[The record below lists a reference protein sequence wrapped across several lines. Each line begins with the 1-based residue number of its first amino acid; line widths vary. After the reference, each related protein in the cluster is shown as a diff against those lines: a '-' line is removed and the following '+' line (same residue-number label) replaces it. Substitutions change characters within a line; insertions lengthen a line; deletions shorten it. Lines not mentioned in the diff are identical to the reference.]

1 MRNSIR
7 RPLSVAVA
15 TVVSIGGLASLA
27 PTTSAAGGTVVQAAV
42 AEGPR
47 QRVIVQLDEPAA
59 LRQIGKPGQSLDATN
74 RAAMRTLDQTRA
86 DVRAEQRAVLET
98 ARDVGVDVRQLH
110 AFTDLVDAV
119 ALSVPAGDLDELRGL
134 DGVRAVFPDSPM
146 RANTDAS
153 VPLVGAP
160 KVWERT
166 DADGDPVRGDGVTVA
181 ILDTGID
188 YNLDDLGGG
197 FGPGYKV
204 VDGYDFA
211 NGDSDP
217 MDDNGHGTHVAGI
230 VAGDGGPDGITGVAP
245 GASLTAYKVL
255 HGNGDGFESDII
267 AGIEAAVAPDN
278 PHRADVINM
287 SLGGPGDGTEPIGL
301 AATAAT
307 KEGVVV
313 VASAGNSG
321 PAPGTVGTPAAAD
334 GVISVG
340 ASISGVR
347 VPVAYVESP
356 QHQLLQAYRAAYS
369 ANPPDQPITGELVDV
384 GRGTDADYA
393 RVGDVTGKIVAIQS
407 TIPGSIEQTSP
418 FYLEQARRAEERG
431 AIGLIGYIRNSGPV
445 LAAGDLTAAGDTAA
459 GDGAGGLADVP
470 LLTAASGDS
479 FRMDKIV
486 VLGVDALQ
494 WRELAGFLANGPF
507 EISIGGQDLTDRVAA
522 FSSQGP
528 TARYTL
534 EPDLVAPGVEIRSTW
549 PSAQWAPGEFRISG
563 TSMASPHVAGAAA
576 LLRQLRPD
584 DTVADTAGALIGSAK
599 ALDDLGPTAQ
609 GAGRLDV
616 DAAASAVV
624 TSQPTSI
631 SLGLADLS
639 LDTVDG
645 TGSVRLVNH
654 SDAAVDVTLAG
665 QPAPGSPGRATVSPT
680 SATIPAGGSI
690 AVSVEV
696 SADRPA
702 TDTEVAGWVT
712 ASVPDGPDVRVP
724 YLLSVRPLIVQSS
737 PDPSDGTS
745 EAFVYSPTAL
755 SRPPVLTVTAP
766 GGSTTAVDMT
776 LDHGSWYRAR
786 VTGDKAGVYRL
797 DARAWTASGLR
808 LVGSGTVEVLAKD
821 NRPGGDRW
829 QPIGP
834 NGEAGD
840 ISTTA
845 GDPDTAVVTQYTK
858 AGPWITNDG
867 GRRWRQVDRL
877 PVAGGDGTVVVDAND
892 PDRMWYAVNGEAGSY
907 VKVLVDPTY
916 QGKVLRSN
924 DGGRTWQTLDFPD
937 AHVYAFVSDPAT
949 RALVAVTAD
958 AIVVSRDAGRTWSSH
973 ASPISGDELLD
984 ASIGGDD
991 LYMGG
996 FSGIWAVRGILD
1008 GVPDG
1013 TEQVYDSGGVNLR
1026 GMIADDELVA
1036 ALTSD
1041 NLLVGS
1047 RDGGSMWETVH
1058 EFPRFGPWSITMR
1071 QGTIVVGTYQAD
1083 NYVSRDHGV
1092 TWTSVPR
1099 PLRGPVEVDFTP
1111 WRDGSLL
1118 FASENGG
1125 LFRTDADGVNPTR
1138 IGVPGVSAYDVAVS
1152 VDAEGRP
1159 VLLAGTDSDVY
1170 RTQLPTTPNVPASVA
1185 EWGLSGYE
1193 GYTGTTV
1200 NVVESSPSEQGVVW
1214 KIRHDATGS
1223 FWVYRSSDGGATWQV
1238 RGRDRQVAYDL
1249 GVSPV
1254 DPQRVVVPFGNLNG
1268 VGLFVTRDGGATW
1281 KKLFH
1286 DQVFTTV
1293 ATDPSDPDRLWL
1305 GSSSGLYRSDDF
1317 GQTVTRVAS
1326 GRMLSIVVEGD
1337 RIVAGGDRVIV
1348 SADGGDTFRVADTG
1362 GLPMMVRDVVAGPDG
1377 TWYAGTTA
1385 YTANGLVKGGRGV
1398 LRSTDGGQ
1406 TWVNVS
1412 GGLQNLSVRSLV
1424 VSRDGHWLF
1433 AGTAQGGVHRLRID

>member
-1 MRNSIR
+1 MRYSIR
-7 RPLSVAVA
+7 RPLSAAVA

-27 PTTSAAGGTVVQAAV
+27 PTTSAAGGAV
-42 AEGPR
+42 AQTAVADGPR
-47 QRVIVQLDEPAA
+47 QRVIVTLDEPAA
-59 LRQIGKPGQSLDATN
+59 LRQLGGSSQSIDATN
-74 RAAMRTLDQTRA
+74 RAALRTLDQTREELRA
-86 DVRAEQRAVLET
+86 DQRDLLAA
-98 ARDVGVDVRQLH
+98 ARDAGADVRQLY

-119 ALSVPAGDLDELRGL
+119 ALTVPSGDLDELRRL

-146 RANTDAS
+146 RSSTDVS
-153 VPLVGAP
+153 VPLIGATE
-160 KVWERT
+160 VWERT
-166 DADGDPVRGDGVTVA
+166 DADGQQVRGDGVTVA

-197 FGPGYKV
+197 FGADFKV

-211 NGDSDP
+211 NGDDDP
-217 MDDNGHGTHVAGI
+217 MDGNGHGTHVAGI

-255 HGNGDGFESDII
+255 HDDGSGYESDII

-287 SLGGPGDGTEPIGL
+287 SLGGVGDGTEPIGQ

-307 KEGVVV
+307 QEGVVV

-321 PAPGTVGTPAAAD
+321 PAAGTVGTPAAAD

-340 ASISGVR
+340 ASVSGVR

-356 QHQLLQAYRAAYS
+356 QHELLQAYRAAYS
-369 ANPPDQPITGELVDV
+369 ANPPEEPVTAELVDV
-384 GRGTDADYA
+384 GRGTDTDYE

-431 AIGLIGYIRNSGPV
+431 AVGLIGYIRNSGGPV
-445 LAAGDLTAAGDTAA
+445 LAADGPKAERNDGD
-459 GDGAGGLADVP
+459 GLADVP

-479 FRMDKIV
+479 FRMDEIV

-494 WRELAGFLANGPF
+494 WQELAGFLADGPV
-507 EISIGGQDLTDRVAA
+507 EISISGQDLTDRVAA

-528 TARYTL
+528 TQRYTL

-584 DTVADTAGALIGSAK
+584 DSAADTAGALIGSAK
-599 ALDDLGPTAQ
+599 ALDDVGPTVQ

-624 TSQPTSI
+624 TSRPTSI

-639 LDTVDG
+639 RDTVDG
-645 TGSVRLVNH
+645 SGSVRLVNH
-654 SDAAVDVTLAG
+654 SDEAVDVTISG
-665 QPAPGSPGRATVSPT
+665 QTAPGSPGRVTVSPT
-680 SATIPAGGSI
+680 SATIPAGGS
-690 AVSVEV
+690 VSVSV
-696 SADRPA
+696 RVAADRPA

-745 EAFVYSPTAL
+745 AAFVYSPTAL
-755 SRPPVLTVTAP
+755 SGPPVLTVTSP
-766 GGSTTAVDMT
+766 SGSTTAVDMT

-786 VTGDKAGVYRL
+786 VTGSKAGVYRL
-797 DARAWTASGLR
+797 DARAWTTTGRR
-808 LVGSGTVEVLAKD
+808 LVGSGALEVLAKD

-840 ISTTA
+840 IATTA

-858 AGPWITNDG
+858 AGPWITTDG
-867 GRRWRQVDRL
+867 GSRWRQVDRL
-877 PVAGGDGTVVVDAND
+877 PVAGGDGTVIVDAAD
-892 PDRMWYAVNGEAGSY
+892 SDRMWYAVNGEAGNY
-907 VKVLVDPTY
+907 IKVLLDPTY
-916 QGKVLRSN
+916 QGKVLRTD

-937 AHVYAFVSDPAT
+937 AHVSAFVSDPAT
-949 RALVAVTAD
+949 RVLVAVTDD
-958 AIVVSRDAGRTWSSH
+958 AIVVSRDGGRTWSSH
-973 ASPISGDELLD
+973 ASPISGEELLD
-984 ASIGGDD
+984 ASIGGPD
-991 LYMGG
+991 LYLGG
-996 FSGIWAVRGILD
+996 FSGVWAVRGILD

-1013 TEQVYDSGGVNLR
+1013 SEQVYDAGDVTLR
-1026 GMIADDELVA
+1026 GMIADGELVA
-1036 ALTSD
+1036 ALNSD

-1047 RDGGSMWETVH
+1047 RDGGSTWETVH
-1058 EFPRFGPWSITMR
+1058 EFPRFGPWSIAMR
-1071 QGTIVVGTYQAD
+1071 KGTIVVGTYQAD

-1092 TWTSVPR
+1092 TWANVPR

-1111 WRDGSLL
+1111 WHNGSLL
-1118 FASENGG
+1118 YASENGG
-1125 LFRTDADGVNPTR
+1125 LFRTEADGANPTR
-1138 IGVPGVSAYDVAVS
+1138 LGVPGVSAYDVAVS
-1152 VDAEGRP
+1152 AGSDGRP

-1170 RTQLPTTPNVPASVA
+1170 RTPLPTAANVPPSVS

-1200 NVVESSPSEQGVVW
+1200 HVVESSPSEPGVVW
-1214 KIRHDATGS
+1214 KIRLDATGS
-1223 FWVYRSSDGGATWQV
+1223 FWIYRSADGGATWEV

-1268 VGLFVTRDGGATW
+1268 VGLFATRDGGATW

-1286 DQVFTTV
+1286 DQVFSTV
-1293 ATDPSDPDRLWL
+1293 AMDPTDPDRLWL

-1317 GQTVTRVAS
+1317 GQTVTKVAS
-1326 GRMLSIVVEGD
+1326 GRVLSIVVKGD
-1337 RIVAGGDRVIV
+1337 RIVAGGDRILV
-1348 SADGGDTFRVADTG
+1348 SADGGETFRAADAG
-1362 GLPMMVRDVVAGPDG
+1362 GLSMLVKDVVAGSNG

-1398 LRSTDGGQ
+1398 LRSTDGGL

-1412 GGLQNLSVRSLV
+1412 GGLQNLSVQSLA
-1424 VSRDGHWLF
+1424 VSGDRRWLF
-1433 AGTAQGGVHRLRID
+1433 AGTDQGGVHRLRIG